1 MSDLLDKAPAAKQLT
16 ASDIRAALKL
26 AYKAPE
32 AVVGFEVSNATGAN
46 ARRHVDAVVMDLW
59 PSRGLALTA
68 VEIKI
73 SRGDFQR
80 ELKQPEKSEAIA
92 KYCDF
97 FVIAAPKGLIRAD
110 ELPLA
115 WGLWEVDAAGA
126 LKIKVRPQRTEAQP
140 VDRHF
145 LAAMVRA
152 FSYADAAMV
161 DAIVA
166 QRRQVLEREY
176 ADKTEGFHRRVREE
190 VDRRSNASEG
200 KQWAEFCKSLGENQY
215 SLTEKDAIAL
225 FKVMRAVGFERTYNG
240 MKEWLDTMERTLT
253 RGREIMSTL
262 TPAEG
267 AAAAGQPDRDLKI
280 SGP

>member
-1 MSDLLDKAPAAKQLT
+1 MSDLVEKAEPAKILT

-32 AVVGFEVSNATGAN
+32 AVVGFEVANATGAN

-73 SRGDFQR
+73 SRGDFLR

-97 FVIAAPKGLIRAD
+97 FVIAAPKGMIRVE

-115 WGLWEVDAAGA
+115 WGLWEVGEDAA
-126 LKIKVRPQRTEAQP
+126 LKVKVRPKQTEAQP

-161 DAIVA
+161 DAILA
-166 QRRQVLEREY
+166 QRRSVLEREY
-176 ADKTEGFHRRVREE
+176 SEKNSNFGQRVQEEVRRRVGNPAGQE
-190 VDRRSNASEG
+190 
-200 KQWAEFCKSLGENQY
+200 WAEFRKSLGENDW
-215 SLTEKDAIAL
+215 SITEKDAIAL
-225 FKVMRAVGFERTYNG
+225 FKAMRTLGYGRTYNG
-240 MKEWLDTMERTLT
+240 MKEWLDNLDRTLS
-253 RGREIMSTL
+253 RGREIMATL
-262 TPAEG
+262 TPAEPG
-267 AAAAGQPDRDLKI
+267 APEAGT
-280 SGP
+280 